1 MSGPVPLIQPVDP
14 AAPPMPCGMEGCIR
28 DSTYITTVPIGTAP
42 VEVTSCDEHVPVMA
56 EAVDAMA
63 GPGTWTLRAD
73 EE

>member
-1 MSGPVPLIQPVDP
+1 
-14 AAPPMPCGMEGCIR
+14 MPCGMEGCIR